1 MKKLVLFILLPFLA
15 AAQSDSLTAP
25 KTVDFPAYKMTVP
38 TAWKIKAGCV
48 EGQCTLL
55 SPTDTLTAYDAYTET
70 INLTINK
77 LSSASY
83 TAEQYA
89 TFSIGYLP
97 KVVNG
102 FQVLERKKLKPNLT
116 RITYRGEKNGYLQTW
131 RQYYHVKNA
140 KVYIVTFSAE
150 TKKYDYFQPIIE
162 PFLDSFKFK

>member
-1 MKKLVLFILLPFLA
+1 MFLLFLSVNVF
-15 AAQSDSLTAP
+15 AQTDSLKAP
-25 KTVDFPAYKMTVP
+25 GMVDFKAYKMTVP
-38 TAWKIKAGCV
+38 DGWKIKAGCL
-48 EGQCTLL
+48 ETQCTLL
-55 SPTDTLTAYDAYTET
+55 SPSDTLTKYDAYTET

-83 TAEQYA
+83 TAEKYA

-102 FQVLERKKLKPNLT
+102 FEVLERKKLKANLT
-116 RITYRGEKNGYLQTW
+116 RITYRGEKNGFLQTW

-162 PFLDSFKFK
+162 PFLDSFTLK